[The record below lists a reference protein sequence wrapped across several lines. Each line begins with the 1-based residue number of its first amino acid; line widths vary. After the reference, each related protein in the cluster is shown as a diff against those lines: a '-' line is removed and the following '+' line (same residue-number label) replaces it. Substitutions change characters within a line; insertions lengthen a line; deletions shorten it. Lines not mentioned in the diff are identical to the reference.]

1 MSLKAYLRD
10 KGIFLVVN
18 LFLLLTFSAF
28 LLFLNIKSEYVIIVI
43 LAWSMP
49 ITSLLII
56 EYWKKKEYY
65 TSTIELLNNLDK
77 KFLLSELIHKPDFI
91 DGEILYDILYDTNR
105 DMHEFLKEYER
116 KQIEYREYIETWVH
130 EVKTPLASSKL
141 ILDNN
146 RNEITNSIK
155 EEISKVEEYVEQVLY
170 YSRSKDVGK
179 DYIIKEFSL
188 GDVVRKIIGKNYKD
202 FINKNIKLELSEINE
217 NVFSDTKWCEFII
230 NQILVNSIK
239 YCNKNDP
246 RIEIKSISK
255 DTKVILSI
263 KDNGVGISEKDIKRI
278 FDKGFTGENGRV
290 YGKSTGMGLYICKSL
305 CEKLSIGIEV
315 TSEKDKWT
323 NVDIIFPLNKKE
335 LFK

>member
-1 MSLKAYLRD
+1 MSLKTYLRD
-10 KGIFLVVN
+10 KGMFLIVN

-56 EYWKKKEYY
+56 EYWKRREYY

-91 DGEILYDILYDTNR
+91 DGEILYEILFDTNR

-141 ILDNN
+141 IIDNN

-155 EEISKVEEYVEQVLY
+155 EEISKVEEYV
-170 YSRSKDVGK
+170 D
-179 DYIIKEFSL
+179 
-188 GDVVRKIIGKNYKD
+188 
-202 FINKNIKLELSEINE
+202 
-217 NVFSDTKWCEFII
+217 
-230 NQILVNSIK
+230 
-239 YCNKNDP
+239 
-246 RIEIKSISK
+246 
-255 DTKVILSI
+255 
-263 KDNGVGISEKDIKRI
+263 
-278 FDKGFTGENGRV
+278 
-290 YGKSTGMGLYICKSL
+290 
-305 CEKLSIGIEV
+305 
-315 TSEKDKWT
+315 
-323 NVDIIFPLNKKE
+323 
-335 LFK
+335 

>member
-28 LLFLNIKSEYVIIVI
+28 LLFLNIKSEYIIIVI

-65 TSTIELLNNLDK
+65 TSTLELLNNLDK

-91 DGEILYDILYDTNR
+91 DGEILYDILFDTNR

-141 ILDNN
+141 IIDNN

-170 YSRSKDVGK
+170 YSRSKDAGK

-202 FINKNIKLELSEINE
+202 FINKSIKLELSEVNE

-230 NQILVNSIK
+230 NQIL
-239 YCNKNDP
+239 
-246 RIEIKSISK
+246 
-255 DTKVILSI
+255 IL
-263 KDNGVGISEKDIKRI
+263 
-278 FDKGFTGENGRV
+278 
-290 YGKSTGMGLYICKSL
+290 
-305 CEKLSIGIEV
+305 
-315 TSEKDKWT
+315 
-323 NVDIIFPLNKKE
+323 
-335 LFK
+335 

>member
-1 MSLKAYLRD
+1 MSLKTYLRD
-10 KGIFLVVN
+10 KGMFLIVN

-56 EYWKKKEYY
+56 EYWKRREYY

-91 DGEILYDILYDTNR
+91 DGEILYEILFDTNR

-141 ILDNN
+141 IIDNN

-155 EEISKVEEYVEQVLY
+155 EEISKVEEYVDQVLY
-170 YSRSKDVGK
+170 YSRSKDASK

-202 FINKNIKLELSEINE
+202 FINKSIKLELSEVNE

-230 NQILVNSIK
+230 NQIL
-239 YCNKNDP
+239 
-246 RIEIKSISK
+246 
-255 DTKVILSI
+255 IL
-263 KDNGVGISEKDIKRI
+263 
-278 FDKGFTGENGRV
+278 
-290 YGKSTGMGLYICKSL
+290 
-305 CEKLSIGIEV
+305 
-315 TSEKDKWT
+315 
-323 NVDIIFPLNKKE
+323 
-335 LFK
+335 

>member
-10 KGIFLVVN
+10 KGMFLIVN

-56 EYWKKKEYY
+56 EYWKRREYY

-91 DGEILYDILYDTNR
+91 DGEILYEILFDTNR

-141 ILDNN
+141 IIDNN
-146 RNEITNSIK
+146 RNEITNSIMK
-155 EEISKVEEYVEQVLY
+155 FFNDSQKQAKEYNDALPEVENKFVANVDFDVKKNSDNILSILIKYYKYAGGAHGYYENVAYNIDIRNGNFLTIDNLFKEGSDYKNIINEEIRNQIEEL
-170 YSRSKDVGK
+170 
-179 DYIIKEFSL
+179 
-188 GDVVRKIIGKNYKD
+188 
-202 FINKNIKLELSEINE
+202 IKLDEQNKGVYEFKSIEDKQKFYIQDDNIVVYFDLYDIAPYAAGIP
-217 NVFSDTKWCEFII
+217 EFII
-230 NQILVNSIK
+230 NVNKIDHILK
-239 YCNKNDP
+239 PEYK
-246 RIEIKSISK
+246 EI
-255 DTKVILSI
+255 
-263 KDNGVGISEKDIKRI
+263 
-278 FDKGFTGENGRV
+278 
-290 YGKSTGMGLYICKSL
+290 
-305 CEKLSIGIEV
+305 
-315 TSEKDKWT
+315 
-323 NVDIIFPLNKKE
+323 
-335 LFK
+335 FK

>member
-1 MSLKAYLRD
+1 
-10 KGIFLVVN
+10 
-18 LFLLLTFSAF
+18 
-28 LLFLNIKSEYVIIVI
+28 
-43 LAWSMP
+43 
-49 ITSLLII
+49 
-56 EYWKKKEYY
+56 
-65 TSTIELLNNLDK
+65 
-77 KFLLSELIHKPDFI
+77 
-91 DGEILYDILYDTNR
+91 
-105 DMHEFLKEYER
+105 MHEFLKEYER

-141 ILDNN
+141 IIDNN

-170 YSRSKDVGK
+170 YSRSKDAGK

-202 FINKNIKLELSEINE
+202 FINKSIKLELSEVNE

-230 NQILVNSIK
+230 NQILINSIK
-239 YCNKNDP
+239 YCDKNDP